1 MATWARAG
9 STCEIAGD
17 VLTKTRGGNYN
28 RLATT
33 EETMAAGVHEWEVTL
48 TAGATANQSLALY
61 IGVAR
66 ENLDVEKGGY
76 SKRGDGWY
84 IRANDG
90 GLWGGGL
97 ESADS
102 QGTRAFVI
110 GDRVGVRLDTG
121 DGSLRFFKN
130 GVAFGAG
137 FPAGSIGGPVV
148 AAAELVCP
156 GQCITLVRGA
166 ALG

>member
-76 SKRGDGWY
+76 SSHSDLVTWEPY
-84 IRANDG
+84 NC
-90 GLWGGGL
+90 
-97 ESADS
+97 
-102 QGTRAFVI
+102 
-110 GDRVGVRLDTG
+110 
-121 DGSLRFFKN
+121 
-130 GVAFGAG
+130 
-137 FPAGSIGGPVV
+137 PVV
-148 AAAELVCP
+148 VMSRRVATVH
-156 GQCITLVRGA
+156 TVT
-166 ALG
+166 